1 MTHESRVN
9 AIVSAF
15 EEAMA
20 RFSSRLT
27 GAAAADAERP
37 RADGGWSAAQI
48 AWHVAVVNHSFAS
61 VIDGSRPVAQ
71 APAADFIERTWDEIG
86 GSLEKRIEAPARA
99 RPEGLVARDD
109 AAAKLAASGE
119 LLLAALRSL
128 DAERARMTIDSPIV
142 GRVSLYQVGEW
153 AVAHVVRH
161 NKQMKQV
168 LGEG

>member
-1 MTHESRVN
+1 
-9 AIVSAF
+9 
-15 EEAMA
+15 MA

-48 AWHVAVVNHSFAS
+48 AWHVAFVNHAFAS
-61 VIDGSRPVAQ
+61 LLDGSRPGAQ
-71 APAADFIERTWDEIG
+71 APAPDFVERTWQEIAG
-86 GSLEKRIEAPARA
+86 GLDKKIEASARSS
-99 RPEGLVARDD
+99 PQGPVARDEV
-109 AAAKLAASGE
+109 AAKLAASGE
-119 LLLAALRSL
+119 AFLAALRSL
-128 DAERARMTIDSPIV
+128 DAERARMTIESPIV

-153 AVAHVVRH
+153 AVAHVIRH